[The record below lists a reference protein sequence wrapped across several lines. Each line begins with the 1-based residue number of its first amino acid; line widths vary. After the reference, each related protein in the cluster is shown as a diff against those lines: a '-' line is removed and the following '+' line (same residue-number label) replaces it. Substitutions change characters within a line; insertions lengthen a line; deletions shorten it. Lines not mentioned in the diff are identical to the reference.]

1 MYYYIKGKIVY
12 KDETSIALDSNGVA
26 YKISTTLTTLSN
38 IGNLGD
44 EATVYTYL
52 HIREDIMELYGFST
66 KEEKDMFL
74 LLISVTGVGPKA
86 ALAILSVLSPDKFAL
101 AVVTNDEKSITKAAG
116 VGVKLA
122 QRIILELKDKLK
134 NEDFVSLPDAHEDVV
149 DTNNYNE
156 AISALVSLGY
166 TVNDAKSA
174 LKGVDKNMSVE
185 DIIKKALMNF

>member
-52 HIREDIMELYGFST
+52 HIREDVMELYGFST
-66 KEEKDMFL
+66 KEEKDIFL

-86 ALAILSVLSPDKFAL
+86 ALAILSVLSADKFAL

-116 VGVKLA
+116 VGAKLA

-134 NEDFVSLPDAHEDVV
+134 NEDLVSLPDAHEDVA

-185 DIIKKALMNF
+185 EIIKKALMNF

>member
-116 VGVKLA
+116 VGAKLA

-134 NEDFVSLPDAHEDVV
+134 NEDLVSLPDAHEDVV